1 MLYASPCSQIMVI
14 IQKKKKKSA
23 NKYIHGGHVGNNRKD
38 KAGILVLS
46 LNANEMHGQFC
57 RLTLYFNNFFPL
69 FNCFVLSTNKYMDNQ
84 QIYEQ
89 HRVKLLIMR
98 TA

>member
-1 MLYASPCSQIMVI
+1 MAFTGTWRRNALRKSLQLNHGHYP
-14 IQKKKKKSA
+14 KKEKKKSA

-57 RLTLYFNNFFPL
+57 RLTLYF
-69 FNCFVLSTNKYMDNQ
+69 
-84 QIYEQ
+84 
-89 HRVKLLIMR
+89 
-98 TA
+98 